1 MPDLEVAN
9 AVMLAKASYF
19 GYNVIIKDGIKMRI
33 TVDIDDSQ
41 LRMIQQATGIRKKAP
56 AIRQALT
63 EFVAESRR
71 KRFLSKVREGR
82 VDYGS
87 TNDEL
92 EANGTYDAD

>member
-1 MPDLEVAN
+1 LLWP
-9 AVMLAKASYF
+9 KASSSVY
-19 GYNVIIKDGIKMRI
+19 IILIVEDIKMRI

-41 LRMIQQATGIRKKAP
+41 LQMIRQATGISKKAP

-63 EFVAESRR
+63 EFVAESKR
-71 KRFLSKVREGR
+71 KRFLSKVMEGR